1 MKRGFIVR
9 SGKALGLPGFI
20 RVTIGTESQN
30 EALLNHLESVLKEQG
45 VFA

>member
-9 SGKALGLPGFI
+9 SGNALGLPGFI
-20 RVTIGTESQN
+20 RVTIGTEAQKCS
-30 EALLNHLESVLKEQG
+30 LLNQLDEVLKEQG